1 MVNKNNDLP
10 DVHQPHDTG
19 YKYLLTSKRIFKEM
33 LDSFVKEGWV
43 DKVDADTL
51 RLDNK
56 TYILPDFSKKES
68 DLVYHLT
75 IEGQEVVFYIL
86 LELQS
91 TIDFQMPHRL
101 LFYMIEIWRHFL
113 KNIPEGETKRKGFRL
128 PAIVPMVLYNGDGE
142 WTIPQNYRELLSGQE
157 LFADHVL
164 NFKYILI
171 DINRFHEEELLKLP
185 NLIKTVFLMDRARN
199 PVEIMQQFHK
209 VENILTG
216 FTVSDYQ
223 LFKTWVEKILSRGLP
238 TEKQTEMAKI
248 IEESDSEE
256 VSEMISNVERVL
268 KEAFE
273 KTQMDSLAIGKL
285 EGREEGREEG
295 IFIGE
300 VKGREEGKLEVAER
314 MLGENLSIDLVVRIT
329 GLSYDE
335 IAKITPLLRKSDLS

>member
-1 MVNKNNDLP
+1 MTNDKNDP
-10 DVHQPHDTG
+10 PKIHQPHDTG
-19 YKYLLTSKRIFKEM
+19 YKYLLTRERIFKEL

-43 DKVDADTL
+43 DKIDAGTL
-51 RLDNK
+51 RLDDK

-75 IEGQEVVFYIL
+75 IEGQAVVFYVL

-91 TIDFQMPHRL
+91 TVDFQMPHRL
-101 LFYMIEIWRHFL
+101 LFYMIEIWRNFL
-113 KNIPEGETKRKGFRL
+113 KNISEGETKRKGFRL
-128 PAIVPMVLYNGDGE
+128 PAIIPLVVYNGQGE
-142 WTIPQNYRELLSGQE
+142 WTIPRNYRELLSGQE

-171 DINRFHEEELLKLP
+171 DINRFREEELLKLP
-185 NLIKTVFLMDRARN
+185 NLIKTIFLMDRARN

-209 VENILTG
+209 IENILTG

-238 TEKQTEMAKI
+238 VEKQTEMKKI
-248 IEESDSEE
+248 IEESDPEE

-273 KTQMDSLAIGKL
+273 KTQMDSLAIG
-285 EGREEGREEG
+285 EM
-295 IFIGE
+295 
-300 VKGREEGKLEVAER
+300 KGREESKLEVAER
-314 MLGENLSIDLVVRIT
+314 MLSENFSIDLVARIT
-329 GLSYDE
+329 GLSYVE
-335 IAKITPLLRKSDLS
+335 VEKIRQRI